1 MLSVAKLDHVAI
13 AVKDIEIS
21 TQWYKQTLGLQVLP
35 NPGWGPQPIFLL
47 AENKSGI
54 ALFESE
60 AGNPLPKGSRLPHI
74 AFDVTYSIFEAFQ
87 ARFNDLSID
96 WNFQDHIISHSIYF
110 RDPDDYLLEITT
122 YDL

>member
-13 AVKDIEIS
+13 AVKDIAIS
-21 TQWYKQTLGLQVLP
+21 TEWYMQTLGLNVLP
-35 NPGWGPQPIFLL
+35 DPGWGPQPVFLL

-54 ALFESE
+54 ALFES
-60 AGNPLPKGSRLPHI
+60 ANGNPLPKGSRLPHI
-74 AFDVTYSIFEAFQ
+74 AFDVPYPIFKAFQ
-87 ARFNDLSID
+87 DRLNDLGID
-96 WNFQDHIISHSIYF
+96 WMYQDHTISHSIYF